1 MFARRAAQE
10 AQKGDPIDRAAREL
24 IGLLGGEVTPKSKR

>member
-10 AQKGDPIDRAAREL
+10 APKGDPTERAAREL
-24 IGLLGGEVTPKSKR
+24 IGVLEGEPIRPRRS